1 MNTKTIIQLTLWATL
16 ILGAFAVQATPATPV
31 ARVAMSVGEAKRL
44 NTAGQE
50 EALKVGTSLVAGD
63 RVRTGSDSVAILVFS
78 DEGRIS
84 LRADSELLIRH
95 YQIDPAGVKTRIEL
109 ELIKGTLRQISG
121 NGSRTLP
128 ESYRLNTPV
137 AVIGVRGTDFLAKTN
152 GDAVEVFVHE
162 GKIILT
168 PSQGACAQ
176 SQCAPVAMAS
186 SDSQLKYLRLGTDG
200 RIEQREFRQGE
211 LERIFGIDM
220 ARAQNRVN
228 IASGV
233 SGPARIETGEAQ
245 LPEGTRLVT
254 STIFAAYTKAETLA
268 QIKLE
273 NAQNAAQVTQT
284 KPTPAAPEP
293 VVAQVPVPSDLPKPP
308 TPAPITAESSKPLA
322 PALITAE
329 MPKQLVWGRF
339 SGAQAFPQNLLV
351 AYNEAS
357 QGRHV
362 TVGELGEYAL
372 WLANPAGRMDASL
385 KGQADFRLAGA
396 EAVLVQSSGISA
408 AQVTSATLGVD
419 FDRSLF
425 KASVGLQHA
434 TAGTT
439 SINVGGKINEEGVFV
454 GTNTNASGIAVERVA
469 GALTRD
475 GTEAGYLFSKDV
487 AAGTFRGIT
496 LWKR

>member
-1 MNTKTIIQLTLWATL
+1 MNSKLIILTLWANL
-16 ILGAFAVQATPATPV
+16 ILGAFAAQATTVTTAAPV
-31 ARVAMSVGEAKRL
+31 ARVAVSVGAAKKL

-50 EALKVGTSLVAGD
+50 EPLKVGSFLMAGD
-63 RVRTGSDSVAILVFS
+63 RVRTGSDSVAILVFT

-152 GDAVEVFVHE
+152 GEAVEVFVHE

-200 RIEQREFRQGE
+200 HIEQREFRQGE

-220 ARAQNRVN
+220 ARTQTRTN

-233 SGPARIETGEAQ
+233 NGPARIETGEAQ

-273 NAQNAAQVTQT
+273 KAQAAVQVFET
-284 KPTPAAPEP
+284 KPTPAPAEQAA
-293 VVAQVPVPSDLPKPP
+293 VQVSVPSELSKQFAS
-308 TPAPITAESSKPLA
+308 APVTAEL
-322 PALITAE
+322 
-329 MPKQLVWGRF
+329 PKQLVWGRF
-339 SGAQAFPQNLLV
+339 SGAQALPQTLLI
-351 AYNEAS
+351 AYSEAR
-357 QGRHV
+357 QDRHV

-372 WLANPAGRMDASL
+372 WRANPVGRMDESL

-396 EAVLVQSSGISA
+396 EAVLVQSSGISSA
-408 AQVTSATLGVD
+408 HVTSATLGVD
-419 FDRSLF
+419 FDRALF

-434 TAGTT
+434 SAGAT

-454 GTNTNASGIAVERVA
+454 GTNTNATGNVVERVA